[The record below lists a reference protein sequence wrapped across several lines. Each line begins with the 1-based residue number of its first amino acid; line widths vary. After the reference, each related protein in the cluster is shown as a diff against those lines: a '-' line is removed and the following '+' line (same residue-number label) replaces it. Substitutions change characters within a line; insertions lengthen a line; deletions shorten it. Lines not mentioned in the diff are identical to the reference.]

1 MEFDQVRPLF
11 GTRHAYYR
19 VVKSKW
25 SFCRQFS
32 KGMFMLVL
40 SRKQNQEIVIGD
52 NIKITVLKIKGNT
65 IRLGIDA
72 PRDVKVVRGELS
84 FDSDIELK
92 EEECEANVTIVFSN
106 DPASPQPNVDVIPIR
121 QDGVKNAEI
130 PKPRIDSDSESKG
143 DFESYSFQAQ
153 LPKTLQNN
161 RLKELVKQITRNRE

>member
-1 MEFDQVRPLF
+1 
-11 GTRHAYYR
+11 
-19 VVKSKW
+19 
-25 SFCRQFS
+25 
-32 KGMFMLVL
+32 MLVL

-72 PRDVKVVRGELS
+72 PRDVKVIRGELS
-84 FDSDIELK
+84 FEPDVEF
-92 EEECEANVTIVFSN
+92 EAAENGEANVTIVFSN

-121 QDGVKNAEI
+121 NDGINDAGI
-130 PKPRIDSDSESKG
+130 AKPPADSDSEGKG

-161 RLKELVKQITRNRE
+161 RLKELVKQVTRNRE

>member
-1 MEFDQVRPLF
+1 
-11 GTRHAYYR
+11 
-19 VVKSKW
+19 
-25 SFCRQFS
+25 
-32 KGMFMLVL
+32 MLVL

-72 PRDVKVVRGELS
+72 PRDVKVIRGELS
-84 FDSDIELK
+84 FESDVEIE
-92 EEECEANVTIVFSN
+92 EADDCEANVTIVFSN

-121 QDGVKNAEI
+121 KDEI
-130 PKPRIDSDSESKG
+130 EDAQIPNPRIDSDTECKG

-161 RLKELVKQITRNRE
+161 RLKELVKQITRNRD